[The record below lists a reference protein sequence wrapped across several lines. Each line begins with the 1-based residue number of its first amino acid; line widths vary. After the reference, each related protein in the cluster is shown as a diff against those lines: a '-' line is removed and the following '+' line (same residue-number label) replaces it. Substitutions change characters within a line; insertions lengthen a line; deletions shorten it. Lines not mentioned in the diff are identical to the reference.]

1 MSHRFERHIGRKSR
15 FFIPLLHDT
24 PGENGCEYIRAVFLT
39 TQPDGVEAEMGVGWC
54 RRRHEPATPESI

>member
-39 TQPDGVEAEMGVGWC
+39 TQPDGVEAEMGVG
-54 RRRHEPATPESI
+54 